1 MSKEILDGEINLSR
15 LNDDES
21 RETSLPEKLTYNPD
35 LVKVTLDSISL
46 MYNKVGGR
54 IYMNTGA
61 TATVEP
67 LKCDI
72 RALKEYGYVMAN
84 LLIRSYEI
92 SERIGS
98 DDEFKYRVKYTL
110 DCVGKLPSD
119 LYKKLSK
126 LRPILLKTI
135 KEPLDI
141 MGIQVFLNKGT
152 PLYPRDVYAYK
163 LKKVYYLDEYY
174 LAVSQKGSVADIVRE
189 LLRYATEATISLL
202 GYGSDFDSKQLN
214 KLYTYEEN

>member
-1 MSKEILDGEINLSR
+1 MCEEVLDGEINLGE

-21 RETSLPEKLTYNPD
+21 RETKLPEKLTYNPD
-35 LVKVTLDSISL
+35 LVRVTLSYISL
-46 MYNKVGGR
+46 GFNKVGG
-54 IYMNTGA
+54 IHTNTSA

-67 LKCDI
+67 LKYDI

-92 SERIGS
+92 SERKGS

-110 DCVGKLPSD
+110 DCVGKLPSN
-119 LYKKLSK
+119 LYRKMSK
-126 LRPILLKTI
+126 IRPIKFKI
-135 KEPLDI
+135 AEEPLDI

-163 LKKVYYLDEYY
+163 LKRVYYLDEYY
-174 LAVSQKGSVADIVRE
+174 LAVSQKGSIADIVRE
-189 LLRYATEATISLL
+189 LLRYVTEATINLL
-202 GYGSDFDSKQLN
+202 GYGSDFDDKQLN

>member
-21 RETSLPEKLTYNPD
+21 RETKLPEKLTYNPD
-35 LVKVTLDSISL
+35 LVKVTLDSITL
-46 MYNKVGGR
+46 MYNRVGG

-67 LKCDI
+67 LKYDI
-72 RALKEYGYVMAN
+72 KALKEYGYVMAN

-92 SERIGS
+92 DKRKGS

-110 DCVGKLPSD
+110 DCVGKLPSN
-119 LYKKLSK
+119 LYKELSK
-126 LRPILLKTI
+126 IRPILLKTA
-135 KEPLDI
+135 KEPLNI

-152 PLYPRDVYAYK
+152 PLYPRNVYAYK
-163 LKKVYYLDEYY
+163 LKRVYYLDEYY
-174 LAVSQKGSVADIVRE
+174 LAISQKASIADIVRE
-189 LLRYATEATISLL
+189 LLRYVTEATINLL
-202 GYGSDFDSKQLN
+202 GYGSYFDSKQLN
-214 KLYTYEEN
+214 KLYTYEED

>member
-21 RETSLPEKLTYNPD
+21 RETKLPEKLTYNPD
-35 LVKVTLDSISL
+35 LVRVTLDSITL
-46 MYNKVGGR
+46 MFNRICG

-67 LKCDI
+67 LKYDI

-92 SERIGS
+92 SERKGS
-98 DDEFKYRVKYTL
+98 DDEFKHGIKYTL
-110 DCVGKLPSD
+110 HCVGKLPNN
-119 LYKKLSK
+119 LYKELNKI
-126 LRPILLKTI
+126 RPVKPKTA

-163 LKKVYYLDEYY
+163 LNKVYYLDEYY
-174 LAVSQKGSVADIVRE
+174 LAISQKGSIAVIVRE
-189 LLRYATEATISLL
+189 LLRYVTEATINLL
-202 GYGSDFDSKQLN
+202 GYESYFDSKQLN
-214 KLYTYEEN
+214 KLYKYEED

>member
-21 RETSLPEKLTYNPD
+21 RETKLPEKLTYNPD
-35 LVKVTLDSISL
+35 LVRVTLDSITL
-46 MYNKVGGR
+46 MYNRVGG

-67 LKCDI
+67 LKYDI
-72 RALKEYGYVMAN
+72 KALKEYGYVMAN

-92 SERIGS
+92 DKRKGS

-110 DCVGKLPSD
+110 DCVGKLPSN
-119 LYKKLSK
+119 LYKELSK
-126 LRPILLKTI
+126 IRPILLKTA
-135 KEPLDI
+135 KEPLNI

-152 PLYPRDVYAYK
+152 PLYPRNVYAYK
-163 LKKVYYLDEYY
+163 LKRVYYLDEYY
-174 LAVSQKGSVADIVRE
+174 LAISQKASIADIVRE
-189 LLRYATEATISLL
+189 LLRYVTETTINLL
-202 GYGSDFDSKQLN
+202 GYGSYFDSKQLN
-214 KLYTYEEN
+214 KLYTYEED